1 MTPSA
6 ACGILE
12 ANDPEA
18 GVLVA
23 REGDRGA
30 VLRPLSRFSIPRN
43 EVKSK
48 ASDRSARS
56 WQDHGGGFFADED
69 RSQRH
74 TLALRDVAYA
84 IRARMS
90 SSWWTARITRKNIA
104 TSFTDGLPGGR
115 GSHRPYLGG
124 REFAASF
131 GEPDPAKVPIDLSE
145 DLGLMLFDLDYAP
158 DGSGRGKPSSLRPA

>member
-1 MTPSA
+1 M
-6 ACGILE
+6 
-12 ANDPEA
+12 
-18 GVLVA
+18 
-23 REGDRGA
+23 
-30 VLRPLSRFSIPRN
+30 LRPLSRFSILRN

-74 TLALRDVAYA
+74 TLALRDVAYV
-84 IRARMS
+84 IRADVALKPHCEDHPEKYRDQFHRRV
-90 SSWWTARITRKNIA
+90 ARGQC
-104 TSFTDGLPGGR
+104 F
-115 GSHRPYLGG
+115 HRPYFGC

-158 DGSGRGKPSSLRPA
+158 DGSGRGSPKFFEARLTQGVLRVPAELYGNGG